1 MLRTYVLLT
10 IQAVLLALAC
20 YGMLVMMMAL
30 GV

>member
-20 YGMLVMMMAL
+20 YGMLVLMLAL
-30 GV
+30 G